1 MPERPT
7 GTVTFLFTDVEGS
20 TSLLDEVGAATYASE
35 LALHRA
41 TLRDAWET
49 NDGVEIDTQG
59 DSFFVAFARAA
70 DAVAAARAAQAAL
83 AAHALRAR
91 MGIHTGEPLLTK
103 AGYVGM
109 DVHRA
114 ARIAAAGHGGQ
125 VLLSQ
130 ATRDLARGRRR
141 RRRPRRAPPQGSDAA
156 GADLPAR
163 RRRVPTAPQPEQ
175 VDAARSRASARRA
188 RDRAARRRGAAA
200 RASGSSRSR
209 GPAAPARPGS
219 PCSSRPSSRTSSRTA
234 LTSSRWRR

>member
-41 TLRDAWET
+41 TLRDAWKT

-70 DAVAAARAAQAAL
+70 DAVAAARSAQAAL

-103 AGYVGM
+103 TGYVGM

-130 ATRDLARGRRR
+130 ATRDLL
-141 RRRPRRAPPQGSDAA
+141 A
-156 GADLPAR
+156 GE
-163 RRRVPTAPQPEQ
+163 TTT
-175 VDAARSRASARRA
+175 SSISASI
-188 RDRAARRRGAAA
+188 G
-200 RASGSSRSR
+200 
-209 GPAAPARPGS
+209 
-219 PCSSRPSSRTSSRTA
+219 SRT
-234 LTSSRWRR
+234 